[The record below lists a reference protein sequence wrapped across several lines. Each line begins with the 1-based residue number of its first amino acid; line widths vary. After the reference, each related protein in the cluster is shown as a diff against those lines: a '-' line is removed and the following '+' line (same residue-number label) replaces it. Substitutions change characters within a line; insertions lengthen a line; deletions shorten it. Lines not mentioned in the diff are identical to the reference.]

1 MSGNKERAPNNNNN
15 NNNNKDAGPSDGFA
29 PIAASSSQA
38 EMAQAFKD
46 LARGEQQAAA
56 MEANLSKLESKLDEL
71 LAQFDETAVPGSSDS
86 DKVGSNADESE
97 QEKKKRRRTERC
109 RHTHRFDIKRGRLL
123 SSRNCYNELFWHPES
138 YQPSSYDIVT

>member
-1 MSGNKERAPNNNNN
+1 MSGNKERAPNNN

-97 QEKKKRRRTERC
+97 QEKKKEA
-109 RHTHRFDIKRGRLL
+109 
-123 SSRNCYNELFWHPES
+123 
-138 YQPSSYDIVT
+138 